1 MVWRCLFSVNII
13 TKKYEKNS
21 SYNVIKN
28 ELWVKIGS
36 FSENMYSHK
45 RSLNRLKVEDFPR
58 NSIKNSVLKRIF
70 GLKGKDFLVRKK
82 IGQLFVFSEQLTFS
96 FKFYKNITE

>member
-28 ELWVKIGS
+28 ELWVKIGCFGENVCS
-36 FSENMYSHK
+36 NKSQNNGVRWKISPEKHQKWCSKMNFCFKRKRFFS
-45 RSLNRLKVEDFPR
+45 SLKSGMV
-58 NSIKNSVLKRIF
+58 VRI
-70 GLKGKDFLVRKK
+70 LD
-82 IGQLFVFSEQLTFS
+82 
-96 FKFYKNITE
+96 Y

>member
-28 ELWVKIGS
+28 ELWVKLRCFG
-36 FSENMYSHK
+36 ENVCSYK
-45 RSLNRLKVEDFPR
+45 RRKMGLRWKISQKFHEKWWPKTDF
-58 NSIKNSVLKRIF
+58 
-70 GLKGKDFLVRKK
+70 
-82 IGQLFVFSEQLTFS
+82 
-96 FKFYKNITE
+96 

>member
-28 ELWVKIGS
+28 ELWGKTVCFAEITCNNKSQKTGLRWRIS
-36 FSENMYSHK
+36 
-45 RSLNRLKVEDFPR
+45 PR
-58 NSIKNSVLKRIF
+58 I
-70 GLKGKDFLVRKK
+70 
-82 IGQLFVFSEQLTFS
+82 
-96 FKFYKNITE
+96 

>member
-28 ELWVKIGS
+28 ELWAKTGC
-36 FSENMYSHK
+36 FGENMYSYK
-45 RSLNRLKVEDFPR
+45 SQKNRFKVEDFPG
-58 NSIKNSVLKRIF
+58 NFIKNCVLN
-70 GLKGKDFLVRKK
+70 GFL
-82 IGQLFVFSEQLTFS
+82 I
-96 FKFYKNITE
+96 

>member
-28 ELWVKIGS
+28 EFWAKIED
-36 FSENMYSHK
+36 FSENMYGY
-45 RSLNRLKVEDFPR
+45 RSQKISLRWKISPGISLKIAF
-58 NSIKNSVLKRIF
+58 
-70 GLKGKDFLVRKK
+70 
-82 IGQLFVFSEQLTFS
+82 
-96 FKFYKNITE
+96 

>member
-28 ELWVKIGS
+28 ELWAKTGCLVKIFVAAKGEKMGLRWRGS
-36 FSENMYSHK
+36 
-45 RSLNRLKVEDFPR
+45 PR
-58 NSIKNSVLKRIF
+58 I
-70 GLKGKDFLVRKK
+70 
-82 IGQLFVFSEQLTFS
+82 
-96 FKFYKNITE
+96 

>member
-28 ELWVKIGS
+28 ELWVKLGS
-36 FSENMYSHK
+36 LEKIFVTTKDEKMGL
-45 RSLNRLKVEDFPR
+45 RW
-58 NSIKNSVLKRIF
+58 RISPE
-70 GLKGKDFLVRKK
+70 KSSKM
-82 IGQLFVFSEQLTFS
+82 VF
-96 FKFYKNITE
+96 